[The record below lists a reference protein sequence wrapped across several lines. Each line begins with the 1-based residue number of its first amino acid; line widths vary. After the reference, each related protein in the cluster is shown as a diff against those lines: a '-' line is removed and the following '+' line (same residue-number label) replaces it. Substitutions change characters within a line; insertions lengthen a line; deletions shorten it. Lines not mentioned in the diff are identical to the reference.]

1 MAIVV
6 ATWKAACRH
15 VPRPPCSTPALPP
28 PPLAVAGD
36 DMCEAALL
44 LFAYLEASACG
55 VSRPQVVVI
64 LKGGEDLFH
73 VVLGKESRRKMA
85 RRFVLS

>member
-1 MAIVV
+1 M
-6 ATWKAACRH
+6 W
-15 VPRPPCSTPALPP
+15 
-28 PPLAVAGD
+28 
-36 DMCEAALL
+36 EAALL

-85 RRFVLS
+85 RRFVIS

>member
-1 MAIVV
+1 MP
-6 ATWKAACRH
+6 
-15 VPRPPCSTPALPP
+15 PRASPSLLHAG
-28 PPLAVAGD
+28 LAVAGD

-73 VVLGKESRRKMA
+73 A
-85 RRFVLS
+85 RLEIAGYEV